1 MRSVRILTVPFSV
14 QNWNL
19 SLANLKK
26 LFKDVRL
33 DFRMKT
39 AVTVSVFKF
48 VLQNK
53 LREKEEILEREGKT
67 ERHSSSLPFETLHS
81 CHHFMAFIVN

>member
-39 AVTVSVFKF
+39 AVSVFKF

-67 ERHSSSLPFETLHS
+67 ERHSSSLPFETLYS
-81 CHHFMAFIVN
+81 RHHFMAFIVN